1 MNSISKKYTSNKRK
15 TKYLFALMSD
25 INLTE
30 GHQNLKLAE
39 KHLLEAKE
47 KNARILLN
55 GNTLDFFKENK
66 NFYAKRNPESEFQK
80 KLSIDFAYEF
90 LRPFASNI
98 DFISYKDSEL
108 INSLPLKKLTS
119 RLNYSMDTNIIICPS
134 KNWLTL
140 NFQMGHSGFKYRI
153 FSDEGKTKSPVTKGK
168 IQHSRLAQ
176 KIDGADVIWLF
187 GKNSDYEHSRIIET
201 LNPKNEILHKEI
213 LELRTPSY
221 YKKKNDKTI
230 TEIPES
236 SGGRWLEIELHRT
249 DKFGILMTH
258 KSYKI

>member
-1 MNSISKKYTSNKRK
+1 MNSICKKFTSNKRK

-30 GHQNLKLAE
+30 SHQNLKLAE
-39 KHLLEAKE
+39 KHLKEARE

-80 KLSIDFAYEF
+80 NLSIDFAYEF
-90 LRPFASNI
+90 LKPFAQNI

-108 INSLPLKKLTS
+108 INILPMKKLIS
-119 RLNYSMDTNIIICPS
+119 RLNYSMDTNIIMCSS
-134 KNWLTL
+134 KSWFTI
-140 NFQMGHSGFKYRI
+140 NFQMGHSNYKYRI

-168 IQHSRLAQ
+168 IQHSRLAE

-201 LNPKNEILHKEI
+201 LNSKNEILHKEI

-221 YKKKNDKTI
+221 YKKKNAE
-230 TEIPES
+230 TENKVPES
-236 SGGRWLEIELHRT
+236 AGGRWLEIELHRT
-249 DKFGILMTH
+249 DKLGILMTH

>member
-25 INLTE
+25 ICLTE
-30 GHQNLKLAE
+30 SHQNLKLE
-39 KHLLEAKE
+39 ENHLKEARE
-47 KNARILLN
+47 KNARILLT

-66 NFYAKRNPESEFQK
+66 NFYLKKNPESEFQK
-80 KLSIDFAYEF
+80 NLSIDFAYEF
-90 LRPFASNI
+90 LKPFAQNI

-108 INSLPLKKLTS
+108 TNTLPLKKLIS
-119 RLNYSMDTNIIICPS
+119 RLNYSMDTNILLCPA

-140 NFQMGHSGFKYRI
+140 NFQMGHSNYKYRI

-168 IQHSRLAQ
+168 IQHSRLAE

-201 LNPKNEILHKEI
+201 LNSKNEILHKEI

-221 YKKKNDKTI
+221 YKKK
-230 TEIPES
+230 TENSDNKVPES
-236 SGGRWLEIELHRT
+236 AGGRWLEVELHRS